1 MSQCCSVILKSL
13 PLLNMLAIFSNMICG
28 GREDVLPRGLLRK
41 DFCPARRGWWAQH
54 LQLPVLLRSA
64 LAAKSWMP
72 CSSMPFP
79 GQPTLNELGERA
91 EAQTFQ
97 LNIGGLSGAMLTPEL
112 PARVGKASWGLLHL
126 WLFLLL
132 SPASS
137 PSFDP
142 LRTFWTQTLF
152 QCLLLENPTCDVASL
167 DCIGFKYIS
176 ALTLGFLGWF
186 RTQVGK
192 LWCHFLAPLASNS
205 GNNTVVVKRGK
216 LLFQSLCN
224 LEEQKIRINQV
235 TLSGV
240 PYE

>member
-126 WLFLLL
+126 
-132 SPASS
+132 
-137 PSFDP
+137 
-142 LRTFWTQTLF
+142 
-152 QCLLLENPTCDVASL
+152 
-167 DCIGFKYIS
+167 
-176 ALTLGFLGWF
+176 
-186 RTQVGK
+186 
-192 LWCHFLAPLASNS
+192 
-205 GNNTVVVKRGK
+205 
-216 LLFQSLCN
+216 
-224 LEEQKIRINQV
+224 
-235 TLSGV
+235 
-240 PYE
+240 